1 MKRNNIFKLII
12 PNTRTNIIAFSVF
25 IIGIITGSIF
35 IMVINTN
42 DKSLVVEHI
51 TKFFSN
57 VNSSDYSYLDSLK
70 NMLSLNYFYVIVI
83 WVLGLSILGILVNIF
98 LTYLK
103 GFIIGFT
110 TSSLIITYGFKSIL
124 AVILYIIPHTLINS
138 LVIIVLTI
146 YSITFSKYLLIQIF
160 QKKDMKTK
168 NFMKKYL
175 IILLIAVVLTLVS
188 SISEVY
194 LFPFLLKLI
203 IKLYVWTTIIPN
215 K

>member
-57 VNSSDYSYLDSLK
+57 VNSSNYSYLDSLK

-138 LVIIVLTI
+138 LVIIILTI
-146 YSITFSKYLLIQIF
+146 YSITFSRYLLIQIF

-175 IILLIAVVLTLVS
+175 IILLIAVALTLVS

-203 IKLYVWTTIIPN
+203 IKLYV
-215 K
+215 

>member
-12 PNTRTNIIAFSVF
+12 PNTRTNIIAFSIF

-203 IKLYVWTTIIPN
+203 IKLYV
-215 K
+215 

>member
-12 PNTRTNIIAFSVF
+12 PNTRTNIIAFSIF

-57 VNSSDYSYLDSLK
+57 VNSSNYSYLDSLK

-138 LVIIVLTI
+138 LVIIILTI
-146 YSITFSKYLLIQIF
+146 YSITFSRYLLIQIF

-175 IILLIAVVLTLVS
+175 IILLISVVLTLVS

-203 IKLYVWTTIIPN
+203 IKLYV
-215 K
+215 

>member
-12 PNTRTNIIAFSVF
+12 PNTRTNIIAFSIF

-146 YSITFSKYLLIQIF
+146 YSITFSRYLLIQIF

-175 IILLIAVVLTLVS
+175 IILLIAVALTLVS

>member
-12 PNTRTNIIAFSVF
+12 PNTRTNIIAFSIF

-83 WVLGLSILGILVNIF
+83 WILGLSILGILVNIF

-146 YSITFSKYLLIQIF
+146 YSITFSRYLLIQIF

-175 IILLIAVVLTLVS
+175 IILLIAVALTLVS

-203 IKLYVWTTIIPN
+203 IKLYV
-215 K
+215 

>member
-57 VNSSDYSYLDSLK
+57 VNSSNYSYLDSLK

-83 WVLGLSILGILVNIF
+83 WILGLSILGILVNIF

-146 YSITFSKYLLIQIF
+146 YSITFSRYLLIQIF

-175 IILLIAVVLTLVS
+175 IILLIAVALTLVS

-203 IKLYVWTTIIPN
+203 IKLYV
-215 K
+215 

>member
-12 PNTRTNIIAFSVF
+12 PNTRTNIIAFSIF

-146 YSITFSKYLLIQIF
+146 YSITFSRYLLIQIF

-175 IILLIAVVLTLVS
+175 IILLITVALTLVS

-203 IKLYVWTTIIPN
+203 IKLYV
-215 K
+215 

>member
-25 IIGIITGSIF
+25 IIGITTGSIF
-35 IMVINTN
+35 IMLINTN
-42 DKSLVVEHI
+42 DKSLIVEHI
-51 TKFFSN
+51 TNFFEN
-57 VNSSDYSYLDSLK
+57 VNSSNYSYLDSLK
-70 NMLSLNYFYVIVI
+70 NILSLNYFYVIVI
-83 WVLGLSILGILVNIF
+83 WILGLSILGILVNMF

-175 IILLIAVVLTLVS
+175 IILLIAISLTLVS

-203 IKLYVWTTIIPN
+203 IKLYV
-215 K
+215 

>member
-12 PNTRTNIIAFSVF
+12 PNTRTNIIAFSIF

-35 IMVINTN
+35 ILVINTN
-42 DKSLVVEHI
+42 DKEIVTEHI
-51 TKFFSN
+51 INFFSN
-57 VNSSDYSYLDSLK
+57 INLSSYSYLNSLK

-103 GFIIGFT
+103 GFIVGFT
-110 TSSLIITYGFKSIL
+110 TSALIITYGFKSIL
-124 AVILYIIPHTLINS
+124 AIILYIVPHTLINS

-146 YSITFSKYLLIQIF
+146 YSITFSRYLLVQIF

-203 IKLYVWTTIIPN
+203 IKLYM
-215 K
+215 

>member
-57 VNSSDYSYLDSLK
+57 VNSSNYSYLDSLK

-138 LVIIVLTI
+138 LVIIILTI
-146 YSITFSKYLLIQIF
+146 YSITFSRYLLIQIF

-175 IILLIAVVLTLVS
+175 IILLIAVALTLVS

-194 LFPFLLKLI
+194 LFPFILKLI
-203 IKLYVWTTIIPN
+203 IKLYV
-215 K
+215 

>member
-25 IIGIITGSIF
+25 IIGITTGSIF

-42 DKSLVVEHI
+42 DKSLIVEHI
-51 TKFFSN
+51 TNFFEN
-57 VNSSDYSYLDSLK
+57 VNSSNYSYLDSLK
-70 NMLSLNYFYVIVI
+70 NILSLNYFYVIVI
-83 WVLGLSILGILVNIF
+83 WILGLSILGILVNMF

-146 YSITFSKYLLIQIF
+146 YSITFSRYLLIQIF

-175 IILLIAVVLTLVS
+175 IILLIAISLTLVS

-203 IKLYVWTTIIPN
+203 IKLYV
-215 K
+215 

>member
-12 PNTRTNIIAFSVF
+12 PNKRKNIIEFSVF

-35 IMVINTN
+35 IMAINTN

-57 VNSSDYSYLDSLK
+57 VNSSDYSYLDSLM

-146 YSITFSKYLLIQIF
+146 YSITFSRYLLIQIF

-175 IILLIAVVLTLVS
+175 IILLIAVALTLVS

-203 IKLYVWTTIIPN
+203 IKLYV
-215 K
+215 

>member
-138 LVIIVLTI
+138 LVIIILTI
-146 YSITFSKYLLIQIF
+146 YSITFSRYLLIQIF

-175 IILLIAVVLTLVS
+175 IILLIAVALTLVS

-203 IKLYVWTTIIPN
+203 IKLYV
-215 K
+215 

>member
-25 IIGIITGSIF
+25 IIGITTGSIF
-35 IMVINTN
+35 IMLINTN
-42 DKSLVVEHI
+42 DKSLIVEHI
-51 TKFFSN
+51 TKFFEN
-57 VNSSDYSYLDSLK
+57 VNSSNYSYLDSLK
-70 NMLSLNYFYVIVI
+70 NILSLNYFYVIVI
-83 WVLGLSILGILVNIF
+83 WILGLSILGILVNMF

-138 LVIIVLTI
+138 LVIIILTI
-146 YSITFSKYLLIQIF
+146 YSITFSRYLLIQIF

-175 IILLIAVVLTLVS
+175 IILLIAISLTLIS

-203 IKLYVWTTIIPN
+203 IKLYV
-215 K
+215 

>member
-12 PNTRTNIIAFSVF
+12 PNTRTNIIAFSIF

-57 VNSSDYSYLDSLK
+57 VNSSNYSYLDSLK
-70 NMLSLNYFYVIVI
+70 NILSLNYFYVIVI
-83 WVLGLSILGILVNIF
+83 WVLGLSILGILANIF

-138 LVIIVLTI
+138 LVVIVLTI
-146 YSITFSKYLLIQIF
+146 YSITFSRYLLIQIF

-168 NFMKKYL
+168 NFMKRYL
-175 IILLIAVVLTLVS
+175 IILLIAMVLTLVS
-188 SISEVY
+188 SVSEVY

-203 IKLYVWTTIIPN
+203 IKLYV
-215 K
+215 

>member
-35 IMVINTN
+35 IMAINTN

-146 YSITFSKYLLIQIF
+146 YSITFSRYLLIQIF

-175 IILLIAVVLTLVS
+175 IILLIAVALTLVS

-194 LFPFLLKLI
+194 LFLFLLKLI
-203 IKLYVWTTIIPN
+203 IKLYV
-215 K
+215 

>member
-83 WVLGLSILGILVNIF
+83 WALGLSILGILVNIF

-146 YSITFSKYLLIQIF
+146 YSITFSRYLLIQIF

-175 IILLIAVVLTLVS
+175 IILLIAVALTLVS

-203 IKLYVWTTIIPN
+203 IKLYV
-215 K
+215 

>member
-12 PNTRTNIIAFSVF
+12 PNTRTNIIAFSIF

-138 LVIIVLTI
+138 LVIIILTI
-146 YSITFSKYLLIQIF
+146 YSITFSRYLLIQIF

-168 NFMKKYL
+168 DFMKKYL
-175 IILLIAVVLTLVS
+175 IILLIAVALTLVS

-203 IKLYVWTTIIPN
+203 IKLYV
-215 K
+215 

>member
-12 PNTRTNIIAFSVF
+12 PNTRTNIIAFSIF

-138 LVIIVLTI
+138 LVIIILTI
-146 YSITFSKYLLIQIF
+146 YSITFSRYLLIQIF

-168 NFMKKYL
+168 NFMNKYL
-175 IILLIAVVLTLVS
+175 IILLIAVALTLVS

-203 IKLYVWTTIIPN
+203 IKLYV
-215 K
+215 

>member
-12 PNTRTNIIAFSVF
+12 PNTRTNIIAFSIF
-25 IIGIITGSIF
+25 IIGILTGSIF

-42 DKSLVVEHI
+42 DKSLIVEHI

-138 LVIIVLTI
+138 LVIIILTI
-146 YSITFSKYLLIQIF
+146 YSITFSRYLLIQIF

-175 IILLIAVVLTLVS
+175 IILLIAVALTLIS

-203 IKLYVWTTIIPN
+203 IKLYV
-215 K
+215 

>member
-12 PNTRTNIIAFSVF
+12 PNTRTNIIAFSIF

-110 TSSLIITYGFKSIL
+110 TSALIITYGFKSIL

-146 YSITFSKYLLIQIF
+146 YSITFSRYLLIQIF

-175 IILLIAVVLTLVS
+175 IILLIAVALTLVS

-203 IKLYVWTTIIPN
+203 IKLYV
-215 K
+215 

>member
-25 IIGIITGSIF
+25 IIGITTGSIF
-35 IMVINTN
+35 IMLINTN
-42 DKSLVVEHI
+42 DKSLIVEHI
-51 TKFFSN
+51 TNFFEN
-57 VNSSDYSYLDSLK
+57 VNSSNYSYLDSLK
-70 NMLSLNYFYVIVI
+70 NILSLNYFYVIVI
-83 WVLGLSILGILVNIF
+83 WILGLSILGILVNMF

-146 YSITFSKYLLIQIF
+146 YSITFSRYLLIQIF

-175 IILLIAVVLTLVS
+175 IVLLIAISLTLVS

-203 IKLYVWTTIIPN
+203 IKLYV
-215 K
+215 

>member
-146 YSITFSKYLLIQIF
+146 YSITFSRYLLIQIF

-175 IILLIAVVLTLVS
+175 IILLIAVALTLVS

-203 IKLYVWTTIIPN
+203 IKLYV
-215 K
+215 

>member
-42 DKSLVVEHI
+42 DKNLVVEHI

-146 YSITFSKYLLIQIF
+146 YSITFSRYLLIQIF

-175 IILLIAVVLTLVS
+175 IILLIAVALTLVS

-203 IKLYVWTTIIPN
+203 IKLYV
-215 K
+215 

>member
-25 IIGIITGSIF
+25 IIGITTGSIF
-35 IMVINTN
+35 IMVINAN
-42 DKSLVVEHI
+42 DKSLIVEHI
-51 TKFFSN
+51 TNFFEN
-57 VNSSDYSYLDSLK
+57 VNSSNYSYLDSLK
-70 NMLSLNYFYVIVI
+70 NILSLNYFYVIVI
-83 WVLGLSILGILVNIF
+83 WILGLSILGILVNMF

-138 LVIIVLTI
+138 LVIIILTI
-146 YSITFSKYLLIQIF
+146 YSITFSRYLLIQIF

-175 IILLIAVVLTLVS
+175 IILLIAISLTLVS

-203 IKLYVWTTIIPN
+203 IKLYV
-215 K
+215 

>member
-12 PNTRTNIIAFSVF
+12 PNTRTNIIAFSIF

-35 IMVINTN
+35 ILVINTN
-42 DKSLVVEHI
+42 DKNLVIEHI

-57 VNSSDYSYLDSLK
+57 INSSNYSYLDSLK
-70 NMLSLNYFYVIVI
+70 NILSLNYFYVIAI
-83 WVLGLSILGILVNIF
+83 WTLGLSILGILVNIF

-103 GFIIGFT
+103 GFIVGFT
-110 TSSLIITYGFKSIL
+110 TSALIITYGFKSIL
-124 AVILYIIPHTLINS
+124 AIILYIVPHTLINS

-146 YSITFSKYLLIQIF
+146 YSITFSRYLLVQIF

-175 IILLIAVVLTLVS
+175 IILLIAAVLTLVS

-203 IKLYVWTTIIPN
+203 IKLYV
-215 K
+215 

>member
-12 PNTRTNIIAFSVF
+12 PNTRTNIIAFSIF

-42 DKSLVVEHI
+42 DKSLIVEHI

-146 YSITFSKYLLIQIF
+146 YSITFSRYLLIQIF

-175 IILLIAVVLTLVS
+175 IILLIAVALTLVS

-203 IKLYVWTTIIPN
+203 IKLYV
-215 K
+215 

>member
-35 IMVINTN
+35 IMAINTN

-51 TKFFSN
+51 TKFFNN

-203 IKLYVWTTIIPN
+203 IKLYV
-215 K
+215 

>member
-12 PNTRTNIIAFSVF
+12 PNTRTNIIAFSIF

-138 LVIIVLTI
+138 LVIIILTI
-146 YSITFSKYLLIQIF
+146 YSITFSRYLLIQIF

-175 IILLIAVVLTLVS
+175 IILLIAVALTLVS

-203 IKLYVWTTIIPN
+203 IKLYV
-215 K
+215 

>member
-35 IMVINTN
+35 IMAINTN
-42 DKSLVVEHI
+42 DKNLVVEHI
-51 TKFFSN
+51 TKFFNN

-83 WVLGLSILGILVNIF
+83 WILGLSILGILVNIF

-146 YSITFSKYLLIQIF
+146 YSITFSRYLLIQIF

-175 IILLIAVVLTLVS
+175 IILLIAVALTLVS

-203 IKLYVWTTIIPN
+203 IKLYV
-215 K
+215 

>member
-35 IMVINTN
+35 IMAINTN

-146 YSITFSKYLLIQIF
+146 YSITFSRYLLIQIF

-175 IILLIAVVLTLVS
+175 IILLIAVALTLVS

-203 IKLYVWTTIIPN
+203 IKLYV
-215 K
+215 

>member
-83 WVLGLSILGILVNIF
+83 WILGLSILGILVNIF

-146 YSITFSKYLLIQIF
+146 YSITFSRYLLIQIF

-175 IILLIAVVLTLVS
+175 IILLIAVALTLVS

-203 IKLYVWTTIIPN
+203 IQLYV
-215 K
+215 

>member
-83 WVLGLSILGILVNIF
+83 WILGLSILGILVNIF

-124 AVILYIIPHTLINS
+124 AVILYIVPHTLINS

-146 YSITFSKYLLIQIF
+146 YSITFSRYLLIQIF

-175 IILLIAVVLTLVS
+175 IILLIAVALTLVS

-203 IKLYVWTTIIPN
+203 IKLYV
-215 K
+215 

>member
-12 PNTRTNIIAFSVF
+12 PNTKTNIIAFSIF

-57 VNSSDYSYLDSLK
+57 VNSSNYSYLDSLK

-146 YSITFSKYLLIQIF
+146 YSITFSRYLLIQIF

-175 IILLIAVVLTLVS
+175 IILLISVALTLVS

-203 IKLYVWTTIIPN
+203 IKLYV
-215 K
+215 

>member
-12 PNTRTNIIAFSVF
+12 PNTRTNIIAFSIF

-35 IMVINTN
+35 IMMINTN

-57 VNSSDYSYLDSLK
+57 VNSSNYNYLDSLK

-83 WVLGLSILGILVNIF
+83 WILGLSILGILVNIF

-110 TSSLIITYGFKSIL
+110 SSALIITYGFKSML
-124 AVILYIIPHTLINS
+124 AVILYIVPHTLINS
-138 LVIIVLTI
+138 LVVIVLTI
-146 YSITFSKYLLIQIF
+146 YSITFSRYLLIQIF

-175 IILLIAVVLTLVS
+175 IILLIAVVITLIS
-188 SISEVY
+188 SVSEVY

-203 IKLYVWTTIIPN
+203 IKLYV
-215 K
+215 

>member
-42 DKSLVVEHI
+42 DKSLIVEHI

-138 LVIIVLTI
+138 LVIIILTI
-146 YSITFSKYLLIQIF
+146 YSITFSRYLLIQIF

-175 IILLIAVVLTLVS
+175 IILLIAVALTLVS

-203 IKLYVWTTIIPN
+203 IKLYV
-215 K
+215 

>member
-12 PNTRTNIIAFSVF
+12 PNTRTNIIAFSIF

-175 IILLIAVVLTLVS
+175 IILLIAVALTLVS

-203 IKLYVWTTIIPN
+203 IKLYV
-215 K
+215 